1 MTIRKNELIKKEY
14 VYDFSV
20 DGGATGAIT
29 LRACDPNGNALPE
42 GFIVEKVQAYVET
55 GITPTGASITFGPGA
70 SASGYMADIVA
81 GFNAINSVVRSGE
94 VAGSLLWDDSNDHEI
109 SYRIG
114 SAANTQSVV
123 MTIGTEALTAGKIR
137 FTVEGSQPTE
147 AVGVAN

>member
-55 GITPTGASITFGPGA
+55 ALSPTGGTVTFGNSG